1 MTTPTTDTIPSAK
14 LTIRCQWCATWN
26 RVDAGRVAD
35 RPKCGSC
42 AKPMLLD
49 RPYAL
54 TDDTFA
60 RTIAESE
67 IPVVVDLYAD
77 WCGPCKQMAPHVDEV
92 ARRHVGRVLVA
103 KLDTDASPVT
113 ASGLNVR
120 GIPTTIRYSGGK
132 EVGRR
137 VGAMGL
143 ADLEAFAVG

>member
-1 MTTPTTDTIPSAK
+1 
-14 LTIRCQWCATWN
+14 
-26 RVDAGRVAD
+26 
-35 RPKCGSC
+35 
-42 AKPMLLD
+42 MLLD

-143 ADLEAFAVG
+143 ADLEAFAVGY